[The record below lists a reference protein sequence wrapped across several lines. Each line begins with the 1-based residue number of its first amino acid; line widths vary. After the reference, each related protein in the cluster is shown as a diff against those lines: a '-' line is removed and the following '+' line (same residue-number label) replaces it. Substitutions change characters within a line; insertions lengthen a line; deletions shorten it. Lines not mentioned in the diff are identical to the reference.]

1 MRQKM
6 EEHRQN
12 PACSGCHKIMDP
24 IGFALENFD
33 GIATWRTEDEGNFIN
48 ASVEIYDGT
57 KINGPA
63 GLRQAMLKYSPQF
76 VRTATE
82 KLLTYALGR
91 GVEYYDMPLV
101 RSIVRDAEK
110 SNYRFS
116 SLVLDI
122 VKSEPFQMNMKIQSS
137 EQQ

>member
-1 MRQKM
+1 
-6 EEHRQN
+6 
-12 PACSGCHKIMDP
+12 MDP

>member
-12 PACSGCHKIMDP
+12 PACMGCHKIMDP
-24 IGFALENFD
+24 LGFALENFD
-33 GIATWRTEDEGNFIN
+33 GIATWRTQDEGNPID
-48 ASVEIYDGT
+48 ASVQIHDGT
-57 KINGPA
+57 KVSGPA
-63 GLRQAMLKYSPQF
+63 GLRQALLKYSPQF
-76 VRTATE
+76 ARTVTE
-82 KLLTYALGR
+82 KLMTYALGR

-101 RSIVRDAEK
+101 RSIVRDAET

-116 SLVLDI
+116 ALVLAI